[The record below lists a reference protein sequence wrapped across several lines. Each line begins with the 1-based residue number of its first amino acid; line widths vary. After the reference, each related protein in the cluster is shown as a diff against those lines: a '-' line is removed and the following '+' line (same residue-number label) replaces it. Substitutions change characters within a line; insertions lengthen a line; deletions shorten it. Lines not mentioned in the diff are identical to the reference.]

1 MQHGEKDMSQDV
13 TQTLCVRPVAERDSP
28 RVAGG
33 GRSTKS
39 QVAEGVKPGLGPQ
52 ISVLPR
58 TFGSAR
64 RKYAAN
70 FGNLE
75 RTTIFMK
82 KTQVEALSLSSVV
95 GMSRIC
101 RTLLV

>member
-13 TQTLCVRPVAERDSP
+13 TQTLCVRPVAECDSP
-28 RVAGG
+28 RGARGC
-33 GRSTKS
+33 STKS
-39 QVAEGVKPGLGPQ
+39 QVAEGVKPGPGPQ

-75 RTTIFMK
+75 RITIFMK
-82 KTQVEALSLSSVV
+82 KTAGRSVV
-95 GMSRIC
+95 AIQRGRH
-101 RTLLV
+101 V